1 MDFDVFI
8 AVGGFAFTVITAVAG
23 WVWNLSSKLGEQ
35 EERSK
40 SASIAASNASA
51 RLVILEQELSEH
63 REHVALKY
71 VNRDD
76 LKEITDAINR
86 LGDRL
91 DNLLI
96 RMMMPKQ

>member
-1 MDFDVFI
+1 M
-8 AVGGFAFTVITAVAG
+8 AG

-35 EERSK
+35 DERTK
-40 SASIAASNASA
+40 TAAIAASNASA
-51 RLVILEQELSEH
+51 RVTILEQELTDH
-63 REHVALKY
+63 REHVAAKY

-91 DNLLI
+91 DNLFI
-96 RMMMPKQ
+96 HMMPKP